1 MGDLRDRIR
10 HDDNALTKLLDAI
23 PGYKGYRDQEARRT
37 ADKLLRDHLVGLLD
51 GVRGKLSRFQSELQS
66 RGEFKPVTDL
76 DRVSRRLTR
85 ARDRL
90 DHAPYGYTG
99 FLDSASIGT
108 AELDRMYDYDLA
120 LKDVLA
126 QIETAADKVTSGTQA
141 DFDAMLREMGD
152 EIEEFSRM
160 LDLRSETAADLAP

>member
-10 HDDNALTKLLDAI
+10 HDDNALTKLLSGI
-23 PGYKGYRDQEARRT
+23 PGYKGYHEQELRRT

-51 GVRGKLSRFQSELQS
+51 GVRGKLQRFQSELTS

-76 DRVSRRLTR
+76 DRVGRSLTR

-99 FLDSASIGT
+99 FLDAASIGT

-120 LKDVLA
+120 LKELLA
-126 QIETAADKVTSGTQA
+126 QIEAAADKAIAAQQA
-141 DFDAMLREMGD
+141 DFDAALREMGD

-160 LDLRSETAADLAP
+160 LDLRSEVAGDLAP

>member
-1 MGDLRDRIR
+1 MGDLRDRIK
-10 HDDNALTKLLDAI
+10 HDDNALTKLLKVI
-23 PGYKGYRDQEARRT
+23 PGYKGYREREERRT
-37 ADKLLRDHLVGLLD
+37 ADKLLRTHLVGLVD
-51 GVRGKLSRFQSELQS
+51 GIRHKLSHFQSDLKA

-90 DHAPYGYTG
+90 DHAPYGYAG
-99 FLDSASIGT
+99 FLDAASIGIP
-108 AELDRMYDYDLA
+108 ELDRLYDYDLA

-126 QIETAADKVTSGTQA
+126 QIEAAADKVTSGTQA
-141 DFDAMLREMGD
+141 NFDAMLREMGD

>member
-10 HDDNALTKLLDAI
+10 HDDNALSKLLDAI
-23 PGYKGYRDQEARRT
+23 PGYKGYREQELRRT
-37 ADKLLRDHLVGLLD
+37 ADKLLRDHLVGLVD
-51 GVRGKLSRFQSELQS
+51 GIRRKLSRFQSELQS
-66 RGEFKPVTDL
+66 RGEFKPVMDL

-90 DHAPYGYTG
+90 DHAPYGYAG
-99 FLDSASIGT
+99 FLDAADVGVP
-108 AELDRMYDYDLA
+108 ELDRLYDYDLA
-120 LKDVLA
+120 LKETLA
-126 QIETAADKVTSGTQA
+126 QIEAAADKAIAATQA
-141 DFDAMLREMGD
+141 DFDAVLREMGD